1 MQRWGLALLAVL
13 AGLLAVPS
21 TAASVGLIDPYR
33 YDFTGS
39 ACSLGPRPGASA
51 LLQWLTE
58 HDAVG
63 ASGGIYA
70 CRPILGSGELSLH
83 AEGRAVDWELDN
95 REPRQRRIA
104 DGLIDAWLKR
114 RHGHDHALAR
124 RMGIQ
129 EIIWNCRI
137 WTSGRPDDGLVA
149 YAPCSA
155 STDRTARHENHVHVG
170 LNHDGAGRR
179 SSFWAGGSWP
189 QDLLAVGHADTG
201 RAQLRVLDGGTSYTS
216 FLSRG
221 PTRLTATSS
230 HALSF
235 LSGDYDGDRV
245 DDLFVIGY
253 KRASR
258 RVHVFVYSGAGG
270 FRSRLLAARTVLRA
284 PSARRF
290 AFGLGDR
297 DHDGSLDLY
306 AIRYGAARS
315 TRVQVLDGAERYR
328 SVLSATRTPL
338 PRTSASTFQ
347 FAIGDRD
354 NDGSDDIYAIRHPR
368 AGATTAYV
376 LDGATSFRSVQAIR
390 TALPKASTRRARFA
404 VGDANDDGQDD
415 IHAIR
420 SRAKTAEIVS
430 LAGPRFDS
438 FNLRARVTLP
448 LAGRGGWTF
457 ALPAQ
462 PGL

>member
-1 MQRWGLALLAVL
+1 MRRWGRAVRSVL
-13 AGLLAVPS
+13 AASLAVPA
-21 TAASVGLIDPYR
+21 TAAPAGPIDPYR

-39 ACSLGPRPGASA
+39 ACSQGPRPGASA

-70 CRPILGSGELSLH
+70 CRPILGGGELSLH
-83 AEGRAVDWELDN
+83 AEGRAVDLKLDN
-95 REPRQRRIA
+95 RELRQRRIA

-137 WTSGRPDDGLVA
+137 WLSARPGDGLVP
-149 YAPCSA
+149 YAPCST
-155 STDRTARHENHVHVG
+155 STDRTARHENHLHVG
-170 LNHDGAGRR
+170 LNHDGAEQR
-179 SSFWAGGSWP
+179 SSFWADGPWP
-189 QDLLAVGHADTG
+189 QDLLAVRHADTG
-201 RAQLRVLDGGTSYTS
+201 RAQVEVLDGSTIYRSS
-216 FLSRG
+216 LNRR
-221 PTRLTATSS
+221 PARLAPTSS
-230 HALSF
+230 RALSF

-245 DDLFVIGY
+245 DDLFAIGY
-253 KRASR
+253 ARSSR
-258 RVHVFVYSGAGG
+258 RVQIHVHSGATG
-270 FRSRLLAARTVLRA
+270 FRSRLLAVRTGQKA
-284 PSARRF
+284 TSARPF

-306 AIRYGAARS
+306 AISYDGA
-315 TRVQVLDGAERYR
+315 RVQVLDGAERYR
-328 SVLSATRTPL
+328 SVRSATRTPL
-338 PRTSASTFQ
+338 RRTSASTFQ

-354 NDGSDDIYAIRHPR
+354 NDGSDDIYAIRHRR

-376 LDGATSFRSVQAIR
+376 LDGATSFRSVQATIR
-390 TALPKASTRRARFA
+390 TALPKTTTGRVRFV
-404 VGDANDDGQDD
+404 VGDENDDGQED
-415 IHAIR
+415 IYAIR
-420 SRAKTAEIVS
+420 YRRGAKTAEILS

-438 FNLRARVTLP
+438 VDLRARVTLP
-448 LAGRGGWTF
+448 PARKGGWAF